1 MIREKVSQWDFWGFG
16 RDVSAIKKGPEAKG
30 NRTLLHNFKG
40 KISRGGLSQAE
51 DGY

>member
-1 MIREKVSQWDFWGFG
+1 MNAEKKSGAVDFWGFG

-40 KISRGGLSQAE
+40 KN
-51 DGY
+51 